1 MRFEI
6 LATLFAGV
14 AGLVASPLAAEP
26 LTLEEAIRRSLSSSP
41 QGEAA
46 AARIE
51 ILEAARAAADTKP
64 SATIDGSVE
73 NIGTGGFSL
82 IQVDATYN
90 LRLERGGKRLARI
103 ELADGD
109 IGIAQAETL
118 IRRLDLAKEV
128 QELYVEAQAATLK
141 LELARSR
148 VEIAE
153 RLQIEVQRRV
163 TDARDP
169 LFAGIRARTQLAEAK
184 VDLELADHA
193 LAAAKTRLS
202 LLTGGDPTGFSLV
215 TAGFLETPSI
225 PASANDLSS
234 VDLALFEAR
243 RRRAQANYRLQEA
256 YAKTDPTVYAG
267 PRVFGTGDVGVVA
280 GVSFPLPNRALNRAN
295 VARATAEQRQID
307 ADLALERFQR
317 RRDVALAAERV
328 EEARHEAE
336 AIQARV
342 VPGAEQTLREV
353 RAGYN
358 RGGFTFLD
366 VSTAQSA
373 LHDARVRFVE
383 ALSEYHTA
391 KVELDRLTGQFVDLV
406 GGNR

>member
-1 MRFEI
+1 MRFGTVAA
-6 LATLFAGV
+6 LLAGV
-14 AGLVASPLAAEP
+14 AGLVATPLAAEP

-41 QGEAA
+41 QGQAA

-51 ILEAARAAADTKP
+51 ILEAVRAAADTKP
-64 SATIDGSVE
+64 AATIDGSVE
-73 NIGTGGFSL
+73 NIGTGSFGL
-82 IQVDATYN
+82 VQVDATYN

-103 ELADGD
+103 ELAQGD
-109 IGIAQAETL
+109 IGIAQAEAL
-118 IRRLDLAKEV
+118 LRRLDLAREV
-128 QELYVEAQAATLK
+128 QELYVQAQAATLK

-153 RLQIEVQRRV
+153 RLQVEVQRRV

-169 LFAGIRARTQLAEAK
+169 LFAGTRARTQLAEAK

-202 LLTGGDPTGFSLV
+202 LLTGGDPAALSLV
-215 TAGFLETPSI
+215 TARFLEI
-225 PASANDLSS
+225 PVLRVAANDLPS

-243 RRRAQANYRLQEA
+243 RQRAGANYRLQEA
-256 YAKTDPTVYAG
+256 YRKTDPTIYVG
-267 PRVFGTGDVGVVA
+267 PRVVGTGHVGAVA

-295 VARATAEQRQID
+295 VARAAAEQRQIE
-307 ADLALERFQR
+307 ADLAVERFQR
-317 RRDVALAAERV
+317 RRQVALAAERV

-366 VSTAQSA
+366 LSTAQSA

-383 ALSEYHTA
+383 ALSEYHMA
-391 KVELDRLTGQFVDLV
+391 KVELDRLTGQFVGLV

>member
-1 MRFEI
+1 MRFGLLAI
-6 LATLFAGV
+6 LLAGV
-14 AGLVASPLAAEP
+14 AGLVASPLAAEA

-51 ILEAARAAADTKP
+51 VLEAARAAADTKP

-82 IQVDATYN
+82 VQVDATYN

-118 IRRLDLAKEV
+118 IRRLEMARQV
-128 QELYVEAQAATLK
+128 HELYVDAQAATLK

-153 RLQIEVQRRV
+153 RLQGEVQRRV
-163 TDARDP
+163 SDARDP
-169 LFAGIRARTQLAEAK
+169 LFAGTRARTQLAEAK

-193 LAAAKTRLS
+193 LAAAKTRLAV
-202 LLTGGDPTGFSLV
+202 LTGGDPTAFSIV
-215 TAGFLETPSI
+215 TAGFLEI
-225 PASANDLSS
+225 PPIRVAANDLSS

-243 RRRAQANYRLQEA
+243 RQRAGANYRLQEA

-267 PRVFGTGDVGVVA
+267 PRLFGTGDVGVVA
-280 GVSFPLPNRALNRAN
+280 GVSYPLPNRSLNRAN
-295 VARATAEQRQID
+295 VARAAAEQRQIE
-307 ADLALERFQR
+307 ADLAVERFQR
-317 RRDVALAAERV
+317 RRELAVAAERV
-328 EEARHEAE
+328 EEARHEAA

-383 ALSEYHTA
+383 ALSEYHKA
-391 KVELDRLTGQFVDLV
+391 KVELDRLTGQFADLV

>member
-1 MRFEI
+1 MRFGTV
-6 LATLFAGV
+6 ATLLAGV

-26 LTLEEAIRRSLSSSP
+26 LSLEEAIRRSLSRSP

-46 AARIE
+46 AARFE
-51 ILEAARAAADTKP
+51 TLEAARAAADTKP
-64 SATIDGSVE
+64 AATIDGSVE
-73 NIGTGGFSL
+73 NIGTGGFNL
-82 IQVDATYN
+82 VQVDATYN
-90 LRLERGGKRLARI
+90 QRIERGGKRLARI
-103 ELADGD
+103 ELAEGD
-109 IGIAQAETL
+109 IGIAQAEAL
-118 IRRLDLAKEV
+118 IRRLNLAKEV
-128 QELYVEAQAATLK
+128 QELYVEAQVATLA

-153 RLQIEVQRRV
+153 RLQAEVQRRV

-169 LFAGIRARTQLAEAK
+169 LFAGTRARTQLAEAK
-184 VDLELADHA
+184 VDVELADHA
-193 LAAAKTRLS
+193 LTAAKTRLS
-202 LLTGGDPTGFSLV
+202 LLTGGDPTTFSIV
-215 TAGFLETPSI
+215 TAGFLETPSL
-225 PASANDLSS
+225 PVSATDLAS

-243 RRRAQANYRLQEA
+243 RQRARANYRLQEA

-295 VARATAEQRQID
+295 VARATAEQRQVD
-307 ADLALERFQR
+307 ADLAVERLQR
-317 RRDVALAAERV
+317 RRKVALAAVRV

-366 VSTAQSA
+366 VSTAQTA
-373 LHDARVRFVE
+373 LHEARVRFVE
-383 ALSEYHTA
+383 ALSEYHKA
-391 KVELDRLTGQFVDLV
+391 KVELDRLTGQFADLV

>member
-1 MRFEI
+1 MRFGTV
-6 LATLFAGV
+6 ATLLAGV

-26 LTLEEAIRRSLSSSP
+26 LSLEEAIRRSLSSSP

-51 ILEAARAAADTKP
+51 TLEAARAAADTKP
-64 SATIDGSVE
+64 AATIAGSVE
-73 NIGTGGFSL
+73 NVGTTRIGL
-82 IQVDATYN
+82 VQVDATYN

-118 IRRLDLAKEV
+118 IQRLDLARQV
-128 QELYVEAQAATLK
+128 QELYVGAQAAALK

-153 RLQIEVQRRV
+153 RLQGEVQRRV
-163 TDARDP
+163 ASARDP
-169 LFAGIRARTQLAEAK
+169 LFAGTRARTQLAEAK

-193 LAAAKTRLS
+193 LVAAKTRLS
-202 LLTGGDPTGFSLV
+202 LLTGGDPSAFSIV
-215 TAGFLETPSI
+215 TAGFLETPLVRV
-225 PASANDLSS
+225 AANDLSS

-243 RRRAQANYRLQEA
+243 RQRAGANYRLQEA
-256 YAKTDPTVYAG
+256 YAKTGPTVYAG
-267 PRVFGTGDVGVVA
+267 PRLFGTGDFGVVA

-295 VARATAEQRQID
+295 VARATAEQRQVE
-307 ADLALERFQR
+307 ADLAVERFQR
-317 RRDVALAAERV
+317 RREVAVAAERV
-328 EEARHEAE
+328 EESRHEAE

-383 ALSEYHTA
+383 ALSTYHTA
-391 KVELDRLTGQFVDLV
+391 KVQLDRLTGQFADLV